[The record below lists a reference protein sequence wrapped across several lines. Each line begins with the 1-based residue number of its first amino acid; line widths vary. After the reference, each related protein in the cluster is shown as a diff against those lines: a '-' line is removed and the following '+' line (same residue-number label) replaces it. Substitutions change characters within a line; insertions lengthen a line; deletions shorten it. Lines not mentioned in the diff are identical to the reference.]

1 MYVLVRGGET
11 LQVARTKESQ
21 YIKVDTRKREFM
33 FRRNFV
39 RLFLVIAAF
48 TQGALATTAAF
59 AGSGGGSGGA
69 GGGSGGG
76 SGGAGGGSGGG
87 SGGAGGGSGG
97 GGSGGG
103 SSSSGGSS
111 PSSPS
116 GPDDSLSG
124 SSSSDAVA
132 QTGLV
137 NDLEQ
142 SISADGLEVVSPA
155 DLSATL
161 GSFK

>member
-59 AGSGGGSGGA
+59 A
-69 GGGSGGG
+69 GSGGG

>member
-59 AGSGGGSGGA
+59 A
-69 GGGSGGG
+69 
-76 SGGAGGGSGGG
+76 GSGGG